1 MVFPFVNIGDI
12 AQTLVDSTLPKDALS
27 SKQFATIVDVISEGE
42 IEGFPSAAGF
52 TKGTDNYNIAALK
65 DVFLGKTP
73 KLRANADVTN
83 LQDTDFNFQNVGFE
97 PRFGTSNQT
106 FISGISDIETETNVN
121 VKVPKATPVSRQITN
136 SNVTAV
142 RVTIKF
148 NSLQKFEN
156 NGDIKGAEVNLK
168 IKILQGD
175 GTTSTPIDDTIKGR
189 SSSAYARDYR
199 INLLDA
205 NTGTPSVFPVTI
217 TVERV
222 TDDAEDPTKL
232 RDEFVFS
239 SFTQIIDEQ
248 RPYPDIAHAALRFD
262 SEQFS
267 SVPGRMYR
275 VRGVKIKIPHNGTV
289 DSTTGRITYSGTF
302 NGTLT
307 TAKHWTSDP
316 AWILFDLLTN
326 TRYGLGDHI
335 TEAQLDK
342 FAFYSASV
350 YCSELV
356 DDGLGGQEP
365 RFSCNTILQT
375 RQDAYE
381 VVNALTSVMRSI
393 SFWSAGSLTISQD
406 RPTDSSYLF
415 NLANITS
422 QGFGYS
428 GTSLKTRSTVVSVS
442 YFNMENQELDFET
455 VEDTTAKTKYG
466 ALHKKITGFAC
477 SSRNQA
483 ARLGRFLLFEE
494 QNSTETINFTT
505 GLAEGVVVRPG
516 QVIEVSDPVRA
527 GVRRGGRIKSAT
539 TTTIT
544 VDDTA
549 NTDFAKDADGNLV
562 GNPILSVILP
572 DGSVESRNVSFPNG
586 IVGAAITVSVA
597 FSSAPNAN
605 SIWILSNDSLQTTT
619 WRVVSVTESED
630 NYAVVG
636 TAYNPGKFAFIEDGS
651 PLPVRNVS
659 ILNELKD
666 APANL
671 SAVQQFYVED
681 EKAKVKII
689 LDFEAVSGVNQYN
702 IQYRKD
708 NGNFTTATISRTDF
722 EIFDAS
728 QGLYEFRV
736 FSLNAAGEAS
746 AEPTTLSFNAVGKT
760 AKPEDP
766 SGLTSEPISDRFI
779 KLRFNPS
786 TSVDVTHGGNVVV
799 RHTADT
805 STSATFQDSVE
816 IIPRL
821 PGNVSETLVPAL
833 SGTYSIKFLDDTGN
847 LSVNAA
853 KIIVTKP
860 DPQPNQIVT
869 TKREDQTTPK
879 FNGTRVRTV
888 FSDEFNGLVLD
899 GVEFFDNVTN
909 VGASATDGIS
919 NFDFLSGGIASQG
932 FYTFVDDLDLE
943 AVFNLSLERHFKTAS
958 ILVSG
963 LWDSRVTLVN
973 DMLDWDGTLA
983 EKVGAKLQVATCQGV
998 PTSSLVS
1005 SYSQVQD
1012 LITITKTSHG
1022 ASVNDQVLVDF
1033 TGGNA
1038 TDGFLKI
1045 ASVTNENVF
1054 VAEAVRVLA
1063 EYEVVSATT
1072 GEIRFF
1078 TQGNHGGLVVGDTV
1092 NLRVLTGELV
1102 SGDYVVGALLSLN
1115 TVKITTSSNN
1125 LLTSGTLEFIKVK
1138 DNSGNNITTS
1148 GSCNISSA
1156 FSPFNTFANG
1166 EYTARGF
1173 RFRAD
1178 IFSDDPDENI
1188 EIDELGYTASIKRRT
1203 ETVNTAIAS
1212 QCLTNNSAKTVSF
1225 INSFYTGTSELNS
1238 STSAFLPTVG
1248 ITLEGAVSGDYFKI
1262 TSVTGTQFI
1271 IETRDVNNN
1280 FKNLNFK
1287 YTAVGFGKG
1296 V

>member
-73 KLRANADVTN
+73 ILRANADVTN

-1188 EIDELGYTASIKRRT
+1188 EIDELGYTASMKRRT

-1238 STSAFLPTVG
+1238 SNSAFLPTVG

>member
-1 MVFPFVNIGDI
+1 MGIVNVSEDDVV
-12 AQTLVDSTLPKDALS
+12 VDSTLPSNALS
-27 SKQFATIVDVISEGE
+27 SKQFATIVDVLSEGE

-52 TKGTDNYNIAALK
+52 TKGTANYNTAALK
-65 DVFLGKTP
+65 DVYLGKTP
-73 KLRANADVTN
+73 VLRANADVTD
-83 LQDTDFNFQNVGFE
+83 LGSTDFNFQNVEFE
-97 PRFGTSNQT
+97 PRFGTSNQP
-106 FISGISDIETETNVN
+106 FISGIVNIETETNVN
-121 VKVPKATPVSRQITN
+121 VKVEKGTPVSRQITN
-136 SNVTAV
+136 SNVNAV

-148 NSLQKFEN
+148 NSLQKFET
-156 NGDIKGAEVNLK
+156 NGDVNGTEVNLK

-175 GTTSTPIDDTIKGR
+175 GSLTTPIDDIVKGR
-189 SSSAYARDYR
+189 SSSVYARDYR

-205 NTGTPSVFPVTI
+205 NTGTPSSFPITI

-222 TDDAEDPTKL
+222 TDDSEDPTKL
-232 RDEFVFS
+232 RNEFVFA
-239 SFTQIIDEQ
+239 SFTEIIDEQ

-267 SVPGRMYR
+267 SVPRRMYK

-289 DSTTGRITYSGTF
+289 DATTGRITYSGTF

-307 TAKHWTSDP
+307 TTKVWCSDP

-326 TRYGLGDHI
+326 TRYGLGDQI

-356 DDGLGGQEP
+356 DDGSGGQEP
-365 RFSCNTILQT
+365 RFSCNTILQS

-381 VVNALTSVMRSI
+381 VINALTSVMRAI
-393 SFWSAGSLTISQD
+393 TFWNAGSLTLTQD
-406 RPTDSSYLF
+406 RPTDPSYLF
-415 NLANITS
+415 NLSNVTE
-422 QGFGYS
+422 QGFTYS
-428 GTSLKTRSTVVSVS
+428 GTSLKTRSTMISVS
-442 YFNMENQELDFET
+442 YFDMENQELDFET
-455 VEDTTAKTKYG
+455 VEDTAAKTKYG
-466 ALHKKITGFAC
+466 ALHKKVTGFAC
-477 SSRNQA
+477 TSRGQA
-483 ARLGRFLLFEE
+483 ARLGRFMLFEE
-494 QNSTETINFTT
+494 QNSTETISFTT
-505 GLAEGVVVRPG
+505 GLAEGVIVRPG

-539 TTTIT
+539 TTTVT

-549 NTDFAKDADGNLV
+549 DTDLDATNG
-562 GNPILSVILP
+562 PTLSVILS
-572 DGSVESRNVSFPNG
+572 DGSVESRNVSN
-586 IVGAAITVSVA
+586 ISGAVITVSSA

-605 SIWILSNDSLQTTT
+605 SIWVLQNTTIQTTT

-636 TAYNPGKFAFIEDGS
+636 TAYNSGKFAFIEDGS

-659 ILNELKD
+659 ILDQLKD

-671 SAVQQFYVED
+671 NASQQFYVED
-681 EKAKVKII
+681 QKAKVKII
-689 LDFEAVSGVNQYN
+689 LDFEAVQGVNQYN
-702 IQYRKD
+702 VQYRKD
-708 NGNFTTATISRTDF
+708 NGNFTTVTINRTDF

-736 FSLNAAGEAS
+736 FSLNALGEAS
-746 AEPTTLSFNAVGKT
+746 AEPTTLSFNAIGKT

-786 TSVDVTHGGNVVV
+786 TSIDVTHGGNVVV
-799 RHTADT
+799 RHTTDT
-805 STSATFQDSVE
+805 SASATFQNSVE

-869 TKREDQTTPK
+869 TKREDQTSPP

-899 GVEFFDNVTN
+899 GTQFFDNVPD
-909 VGASATDGIS
+909 VGANANSGIA
-919 NFDFLSGGIASQG
+919 NFDFLSGGIVSSG

-943 AVFNLSLERHFKTAS
+943 AVFNLSLERHFKTAA
-958 ILVSG
+958 IVVSD

-973 DMLDWDGTLA
+973 AMPDWDGTIA
-983 EKVGAKLQVATCQGV
+983 ENVGAKLQVATCQGV
-998 PTSSLVS
+998 PTSSLAS

-1012 LITITKTSHG
+1012 LITITRTSHG
-1022 ASVNDQVLVDF
+1022 ASVNDQILTDF

-1038 TDGFLKI
+1038 TDGFLKV
-1045 ASVTNENVF
+1045 ASITNANVF

-1063 EYEVVSATT
+1063 EYEVVNAST

-1102 SGDYVVGALLSLN
+1102 SGDYIVGALLPLN

-1125 LLTSGTLEFIKVK
+1125 LLTSGTIEFIKVK
-1138 DNSGNNITTS
+1138 DNSGNNVTTS
-1148 GSCNISSA
+1148 GTCNISSA

-1188 EIDELGYTASIKRRT
+1188 EIDELGYTASMKRRT

-1212 QCLTNNSAKTVSF
+1212 QCATNSSAKTVSF

-1238 STSAFLPTVG
+1238 SNSAFLPTIG

-1262 TSVTGTQFI
+1262 TSVTGTQFV

-1280 FKNLNFK
+1280 FKNLSFK

>member
-1 MVFPFVNIGDI
+1 MGIVNRTEDDVI
-12 AQTLVDSTLPKDALS
+12 VDSTLPSNALS
-27 SKQFATIVDVISEGE
+27 SKQFATIVDVLSEGE

-52 TKGTDNYNIAALK
+52 TQGTTNYNNAALK
-65 DVFLGKTP
+65 DVYLGKTP
-73 KLRANADVTN
+73 VLRANADVTN
-83 LQDTDFNFQNVGFE
+83 LQATDFNFQNVEFE
-97 PRFGTSNQT
+97 PRFGTNGQS
-106 FISGISDIETETNVN
+106 FISGIANIETETNVN
-121 VKVPKATPVSRQITN
+121 VKVEKATSVSRQITN
-136 SNVTAV
+136 SNVNAV
-142 RVTIKF
+142 RVTVKF
-148 NSLQKFEN
+148 NSLQKFES
-156 NGDIKGAEVNLK
+156 NGDVNGTEVNLK
-168 IKILQGD
+168 IKILQGN
-175 GTTSTPIDDTIKGR
+175 GTTTTPIDDIVKGR

-199 INLLDA
+199 INF
-205 NTGTPSVFPVTI
+205 SSSIVFPVTI

-232 RDEFVFS
+232 RNEFFFS
-239 SFTQIIDEQ
+239 SFTEIIDEQ
-248 RPYPDIAHAALRFD
+248 RPYPDIAHVALRFD

-267 SVPGRMYR
+267 SVPGRMYK

-289 DSTTGRITYSGTF
+289 EAATGRITYSGTF

-307 TAKHWTSDP
+307 TTTHWTSDP

-350 YCSELV
+350 YCSTLV
-356 DDGLGGQEP
+356 DDGFGGQEP
-365 RFSCNTILQT
+365 RFSCNTILQS

-381 VVNALTSVMRSI
+381 VINALTSVMRAI
-393 SFWSAGSLTISQD
+393 TFWNAGSLTLSQD
-406 RPTDSSYLF
+406 RPTDPSYLF
-415 NLANITS
+415 NLSNVTE
-422 QGFGYS
+422 QGFVYS
-428 GTSLKTRSTVVSVS
+428 GTSLKARSTMISVS
-442 YFNMENQELDFET
+442 YFDMENQELDFET
-455 VEDTTAKTKYG
+455 VEDSTAKTKYG

-477 SSRNQA
+477 NSRGQA
-483 ARLGRFLLFEE
+483 ARLGRFMLFEE
-494 QNSTETINFTT
+494 QNSTETISFTT
-505 GLAEGVVVRPG
+505 GLAGGVIVRPG

-527 GVRRGGRIKSAT
+527 GARRGGRIKSAT
-539 TTTIT
+539 TTAIT

-549 NTDFAKDADGNLV
+549 DTDLDATNS
-562 GNPILSVILP
+562 PTLSVILS
-572 DGSVESRNVSFPNG
+572 DGSVESKSVSN
-586 IVGAAITVSVA
+586 ISGAVITVSSA

-605 SIWILSNDSLQTTT
+605 SIWILQNTTLKTTT

-630 NYAVVG
+630 NYAIVG
-636 TAYNPGKFAFIEDGS
+636 TAYNSGKFAFIEDGS
-651 PLPVRNVS
+651 TLPVRNVS

-666 APANL
+666 APGNL
-671 SAVQQFYVED
+671 TASQQFYVED
-681 EKAKVKII
+681 QKAKVKII
-689 LDFEAVSGVNQYN
+689 LDFEAVQGVSEYRV
-702 IQYRKD
+702 QYRKD
-708 NGNFTTATISRTDF
+708 NGNFTTTTINRTDF

-736 FSLNAAGEAS
+736 FSLNAAREAS
-746 AEPTTLSFNAVGKT
+746 SDPNTLSFNAVGKT

-786 TSVDVTHGGNVVV
+786 SSVDVTHGGNVVV

-805 STSATFQDSVE
+805 STSATFQNSVE

-860 DPQPNQIVT
+860 DPQPNQIIT
-869 TKREDQTTPK
+869 TKREDQTNPP

-888 FSDEFNGLVLD
+888 FSEEFNGLVLD
-899 GVEFFDNVTN
+899 GTQFFDNVTS
-909 VGASATDGIS
+909 VDAIA
-919 NFDFLSGGIASQG
+919 NFDFLGTGIASQG

-943 AVFNLSLERHFKTAS
+943 AAFNLSLERHFKTAA
-958 ILVSG
+958 IVVSD
-963 LWDSRVTLVN
+963 LWDSRLTLVN
-973 DMLDWDGTLA
+973 DMPDWDGTLA
-983 EKVGAKLQVATCQGV
+983 EDVGAKLQVATCQGV

-1005 SYSQVQD
+1005 SYSQAKD
-1012 LITITKTSHG
+1012 LITITRSSHG

-1033 TGGNA
+1033 TSGNA
-1038 TDGFLKI
+1038 TDGFLKV
-1045 ASVTNENVF
+1045 ASITNANVF
-1054 VAEAVRVLA
+1054 VVEAVRVLA
-1063 EYEVVSATT
+1063 EYEVVNAST
-1072 GEIRFF
+1072 GYIQFF
-1078 TQGNHGGLVVGDTV
+1078 TQGNHGGLVAGDTV

-1115 TVKITTSSNN
+1115 TVIITTSSNN
-1125 LLTSGTLEFIKVK
+1125 LITSGTVEFIKVK
-1138 DNSGNNITTS
+1138 DNSGNNVTTS

-1203 ETVNTAIAS
+1203 ETVNTPISSACA
-1212 QCLTNNSAKTVSF
+1212 TNNSAKTVSF
-1225 INSFYTGTSELNS
+1225 INSFFTGTNTINS
-1238 STSAFLPTVG
+1238 SNSAFLPTIG

-1262 TSVTGTQFI
+1262 TSITNTQFV

-1280 FKNLNFK
+1280 LKDLNFK